1 MVRIKSLSCV
11 VVASIIS
18 QASLAETAL
27 WNAKVT
33 RIMTDET
40 LYGGCA
46 AYLSEK
52 SQDQGL
58 SCTSNFVTMDCLG
71 ETRSKS
77 IGNTFLQAAQLALI
91 TDRTVK
97 IKADDSRIINNMCVV
112 TRIDNY

>member
-1 MVRIKSLSCV
+1 MYLVRTIACILVVFLSQNTF
-11 VVASIIS
+11 A
-18 QASLAETAL
+18 ATAL

-46 AYLSEK
+46 AYLSVVSE
-52 SQDQGL
+52 DQGL
-58 SCTSNFVTMDCLG
+58 ACTSKFVTMDCLG
-71 ETRSKS
+71 STRSKS
-77 IGNTFLQAAQLALI
+77 IGDRFLQAAQLALI